1 MTRTVGHTLGPA
13 ANDKVFDRQSRLQF
27 STVLNMSWKYS
38 SCLNAFQ
45 FYSVNIGIMFQ
56 LKMGFFPRMTLI

>member
-13 ANDKVFDRQSRLQF
+13 ANDKVIDRVGCSF
-27 STVLNMSWKYS
+27 STVLNTSWNYS

-45 FYSVNIGIMFQ
+45 FYSVNIGVMFQ
-56 LKMGFFPRMTLI
+56 LKMGFFSPE

>member
-1 MTRTVGHTLGPA
+1 MTGAVGHTLGPA
-13 ANDKVFDRQSRLQF
+13 ANDKVVDRQSRLQF
-27 STVLNMSWKYS
+27 STVLNMSWNYS

-56 LKMGFFPRMTLI
+56 LKIGFFPE